1 VRKEEAGPPVGKPVQ
16 VELSSRLPERLA
28 PAVAEVRTLFDRLD
42 GLTDVTDS
50 RPIPGIEWRFQ
61 VDREQAGR
69 FGADVALVGSAVQ
82 LVTNGILIGEYRPD
96 DADEEIDIRV
106 RFPEDQRSL
115 DQLQRLRVN
124 SPYGAIPLSNFVTR
138 VPAPRVGTLER
149 VDGARVLEVAAD
161 VADGVLASDKVAEI
175 RSWLAAHELDP
186 SIRVNFKGEDEEQK
200 ESQEFLSVAF
210 VVALFLI
217 AIILVTQFNSLY
229 QTLLILSAVVFST
242 VGVMLGLLLTDQPFG
257 IVMSGI
263 GVIALAGIVVNNNI
277 VLIDTYNELRAR
289 GFAPY
294 DAVLR
299 TAAQRLRPVLLTTVT
314 TVLGLMPMVLKV
326 NVDLFAREISF
337 GGPSTD
343 WWAQL
348 ASAVAGGLTFATL
361 LTLVLTPALLLLG
374 ARASSRLAARRG
386 AGFAGERKSA
396 LPQPAE

>member
-1 VRKEEAGPPVGKPVQ
+1 
-16 VELSSRLPERLA
+16 
-28 PAVAEVRTLFDRLD
+28 VALR
-42 GLTDVTDS
+42 G
-50 RPIPGIEWRFQ
+50 RPR
-61 VDREQAGR
+61 AGR
-69 FGADVALVGSAVQ
+69 PLRRRRRPGRQRHTVGDQ
-82 LVTNGILIGEYRPD
+82 RHPDREYRPD
-96 DADEEIDIRV
+96 DADEEIDIRA
-106 RFPEDQRSL
+106 RFPQDRRSL
-115 DQLQRLRVN
+115 DQLRRLRVN
-124 SPYGAIPLSNFVTR
+124 GAYGAIPISNFVTR
-138 VPAPRVGTLER
+138 VPAPKVGTLER
-149 VDGARVLEVAAD
+149 VDGEGVLEVGAD
-161 VADGVLASDKVAEI
+161 VEEGVLASEKVAEI
-175 RSWLAAHELDP
+175 RAWLAEHELDP

-242 VGVMLGLLLTDQPFG
+242 VGVMLGLLLTNQPFG

-277 VLIDTYNELRAR
+277 VLIDTYNELRTR

-343 WWAQL
+343 WWAQPV
-348 ASAVAGGLTFATL
+348 SAVAGGLTFATL

-374 ARASSRLAARRG
+374 ARALSRLAARRG
-386 AGFAGERKSA
+386 AGFAGERKSP